1 MTDLESLLQ
10 ISIRTLQ
17 VSGAALALSGLIG
30 IPAGAALALARFPG
44 RRLLILLTYSGM
56 GLPPV
61 VVGLAVYLLLSRS
74 GPLGGLGWL
83 FTPAAMVSAQTVI
96 ALPLVAG
103 LTLAAVD
110 AVDPRLGLQVRSLGA
125 TRDQE
130 VRALLWEARPGV
142 AAALIAG
149 LGGILSEVGAAMLVG
164 GNIEGSTRVLS
175 TAIVLVTRQ
184 GEFGL
189 ALGLGGV
196 LLGLTGL
203 LTAALLRLERR
214 PGARPP

>member
-1 MTDLESLLQ
+1 MTEFESLLE
-10 ISIRTLQ
+10 IMGRTLQ
-17 VSGAALALSGLIG
+17 VSGAALVLSGLLG
-30 IPAGAALALARFPG
+30 VPAGAILALARFPG
-44 RRLLILLTYSGM
+44 RRLLILLTYTGM
-56 GLPPV
+56 GFPPV

-74 GPLGGLGWL
+74 GPLGELHWL
-83 FTPAAMVSAQTVI
+83 FTPAAMVTAQTVI

-103 LTLAAVD
+103 LTLAALE
-110 AVDPRLGLQVRSLGA
+110 AVDPRLRLQIRSLGA
-125 TRDQE
+125 ERGQE

-184 GEFGL
+184 GQFGL
-189 ALGLGGV
+189 ALALGGV

-203 LTAALLRLERR
+203 LTAGLLRLQRR
-214 PGARPP
+214 PGAWPR